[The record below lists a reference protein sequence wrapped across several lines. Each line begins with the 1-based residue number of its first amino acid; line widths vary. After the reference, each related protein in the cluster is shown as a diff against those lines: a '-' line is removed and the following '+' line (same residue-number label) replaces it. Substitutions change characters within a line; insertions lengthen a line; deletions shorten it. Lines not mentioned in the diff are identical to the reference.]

1 MAGGVFP
8 GKPFEFNVKCIIFS
22 LILSLGYWFSP
33 RRNLWVL
40 AFLLWFPYLAMA
52 WYDWSYKCE
61 SKLQPTAVPF
71 GRYIWLPFKPDGYKQ
86 AFNDLPP
93 EKIAIMDRVDH
104 LTGWTLVAAAATW
117 YLLKNKRG

>member
-22 LILSLGYWFSP
+22 LILSLGYWFAP
-33 RRNLWVL
+33 HRNLWVL

-104 LTGWTLVAAAATW
+104 LAGWTLVAAAATW
-117 YLLKNKRG
+117 YLLKNKRA

>member
-8 GKPFEFNVKCIIFS
+8 GKPFEFNVKCIVFS
-22 LILSLGYWFSP
+22 LILSLGYWFAP
-33 RRNLWVL
+33 HRNLWVL

-71 GRYIWLPFKPDGYKQ
+71 GRYIWLPFKPPSYKKE
-86 AFNDLPP
+86 FDELPP
-93 EKIAIMDRVDH
+93 EKIQSMINLDH
-104 LTGWTLVAAAATW
+104 LILWSALAIATA
-117 YLLKNKRG
+117 YFLIRK

>member
-22 LILSLGYWFSP
+22 LILSLGYWFAP
-33 RRNLWVL
+33 HRNLWIL

-71 GRYIWLPFKPDGYKQ
+71 GRYIWLPFKPAGYKQ
-86 AFNDLPP
+86 AFDELPP

-104 LTGWTLVAAAATW
+104 IAGWTLVAAAATW
-117 YLLKNKRG
+117 YLLKKKIA